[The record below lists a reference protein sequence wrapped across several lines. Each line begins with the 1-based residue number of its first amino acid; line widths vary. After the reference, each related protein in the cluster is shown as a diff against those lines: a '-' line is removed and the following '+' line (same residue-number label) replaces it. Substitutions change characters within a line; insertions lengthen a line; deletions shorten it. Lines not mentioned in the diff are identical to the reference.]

1 MKNNIKNTSANSTAV
16 KGEAL
21 KTVTFTLLA
30 DFHYKENMY
39 MSSIADLKSILKRAE
54 DSSSAFVLSAGDLCN
69 DFTGSPE
76 LTNTYLNY
84 HFSDGSLLPAYNI
97 YGNHELEAR
106 GNSMEKVTPLL
117 TNDKNVVWGTADG
130 SFDCNISYYYFESNG
145 FRIVCTDTNY
155 SYNSAKSVWEHNET
169 ASYGPPKD
177 NTKCNSLGPA
187 QLLWLEN
194 VLTDAANSSIPCIVI
209 GHDSFSGVFAVNSSP
224 DAEAVRKIY
233 SKVNS
238 IREGTVVMSINGHYH
253 TNHRGYL
260 DGVFYLDMNS
270 VRNCYW
276 CPSDTYHYSSD
287 TTFRYEKYDDDG
299 NLIEVTD
306 KSINALSQS
315 RHTWF
320 STEPLSAVV
329 TVNELG
335 EVSIDGIESS
345 WLCGLAP
352 DTTLSGCEPI
362 VTSGTF
368 SKTDI

>member
-1 MKNNIKNTSANSTAV
+1 MNNNEKNPSVN
-16 KGEAL
+16 GDAL

-84 HFSDGSLLPAYNI
+84 HFSDGSLLPAYNV
-97 YGNHELEAR
+97 YGNHELEAS

-117 TNDKNVVWGTADG
+117 TNDKNVVWGTPDG
-130 SFDCNISYYYFESNG
+130 SFDANIGYYYFESNG
-145 FRIVCTDTNY
+145 FRVVCTDTNY
-155 SYNSAKSVWEHNET
+155 SYNNIKAVWEHNET
-169 ASYGPPKD
+169 NSYGPPKD
-177 NTKCNSLGPA
+177 NVEYNSLGPE

-194 VLTDAANSSIPCIVI
+194 VLTDAANNSIPCIVI
-209 GHDSFSGVFAVNSSP
+209 SHAGFSGVFATASP
-224 DAEAVRKIY
+224 DATAVREIY

-238 IREGTVVMSINGHYH
+238 IREGTVVMSINGHTH
-253 TNHRGYL
+253 TNHRGCF
-260 DGVFYLDMNS
+260 DGVFYLDVPS

-306 KSINALSQS
+306 KSINDLSQS

-320 STEPLSAVV
+320 ATEPLSAVV

-368 SKTDI
+368 RKTDI

>member
-69 DFTGSPE
+69 DFAGSPE

-84 HFSDGSLLPAYNI
+84 HFSDGSLLPAYNV
-97 YGNHELEAR
+97 YGNHELEASD
-106 GNSMEKVTPLL
+106 NSMEKVTPLL
-117 TNDKNVVWGTADG
+117 TNDKNVVWGTPDG
-130 SFDCNISYYYFESNG
+130 SFDANIGYYYFESNG
-145 FRIVCTDTNY
+145 FRVVCTDTNY
-155 SYNSAKSVWEHNET
+155 SYNNIKAVWEHNET
-169 ASYGPPKD
+169 NSYGPPKD
-177 NTKCNSLGPA
+177 NVEYNSLGPE
-187 QLLWLEN
+187 QLLWLEK
-194 VLTDAANSSIPCIVI
+194 VLTDAANNSIPCIVI
-209 GHDSFSGVFAVNSSP
+209 SHAGFSGVFATASP
-224 DAEAVRKIY
+224 DAAAVREIY

-276 CPSDTYHYSSD
+276 CLSDTFHYSSD
-287 TTFRYEKYDDDG
+287 ATFRLEKYDDDG

-315 RHTWF
+315 RNTWF

-362 VTSGTF
+362 VTSGAF
-368 SKTDI
+368 RKTDI